1 MEIRSAGRHH
11 CRRII
16 CCCSKGGLRLLLLF
30 RSSVETC
37 SATADQRGALLL
49 LGCLFGGQPLASV
62 RSQCESKSEGLFG
75 NNTECVIKTTLSS
88 STRLYGF
95 PVVLVFSPNSSK
107 LFHFG
112 HLTDQFVIRHFGSH
126 GHITLTPT
134 TSPAS
139 GIHIMQGAA
148 RRSFRFFSSRSR
160 ASAGRRGV

>member
-1 MEIRSAGRHH
+1 
-11 CRRII
+11 
-16 CCCSKGGLRLLLLF
+16 
-30 RSSVETC
+30 
-37 SATADQRGALLL
+37 
-49 LGCLFGGQPLASV
+49 
-62 RSQCESKSEGLFG
+62 
-75 NNTECVIKTTLSS
+75 
-88 STRLYGF
+88 
-95 PVVLVFSPNSSK
+95 LVFSPNSSK